1 MKLRS
6 SLSRTSTLMLTGA
19 LVLTGCGASTTRTS
33 VGTSSSSP
41 SPSTGPAASGPH
53 NAQDVSFTTDML
65 PHHTQ
70 AVEMA
75 EMALSRTTDPKVQAL
90 AKKIKA
96 EQTPEIS
103 SMRGWLAGWGK
114 PIAAGGS
121 HDMGG
126 MHGGSGGMMSGDDM
140 QMLDKAS
147 GGQFAKL
154 WLTGMTRHHQ
164 GAVEMARIEVKS
176 GQSPQAK
183 QLATGIVASQSAE
196 IATMKALLAAL

>member
-1 MKLRS
+1 
-6 SLSRTSTLMLTGA
+6 MLTGA
-19 LVLTGCGASTTRTS
+19 LVLTGCGASTPRS
-33 VGTSSSSP
+33 AVGTSSSA
-41 SPSTGPAASGPH
+41 PSTGPAASGPH

-96 EQTPEIS
+96 EQAPEIS

-114 PIAAGGS
+114 PAAAGGS
-121 HDMGG
+121 HDMSG
-126 MHGGSGGMMSGDDM
+126 MHGGSGMIVDQDM
-140 QMLDKAS
+140 QMLEKAS

-154 WLTGMTRHHQ
+154 WLTDMTRHHQ
-164 GAVEMARIEVKS
+164 GAVEMARTELTAGENS
-176 GQSPQAK
+176 EAK
-183 QLATGIVASQSAE
+183 KLAAGILASQSAE
-196 IATMKALLAAL
+196 IAAMKTLLAGR